1 MRRIILIL
9 LLLINVYYIA
19 NFLINFDSS
28 KTLNSLWIVFFI
40 ISFCLSLFY
49 LFRSRK
55 NSGYNPYLLIAV
67 LVASISSLGTFG
79 YLYFISN
86 LMG

>member
-1 MRRIILIL
+1 LRRIILIL
-9 LLLINVYYIA
+9 LLLINVFYIA

-28 KTLNSLWIVFFI
+28 TTLNILWIVFFI
-40 ISFCLSLFY
+40 ISFCLSIFY

-67 LVASISSLGTFG
+67 LVASIGSLGTFD